1 MSVTQR
7 TDTLGCAGGWPMVT
21 WIDGVASTIDHWELY
36 PSLSQSV
43 VIVASTVRPVHLFR
57 LWAPSRG
64 LDPRRTTFQTEASS
78 VFGRALPEDGIGD
91 EEKGKAG

>member
-1 MSVTQR
+1 
-7 TDTLGCAGGWPMVT
+7 MVT
-21 WIDGVASTIDHWELY
+21 WIDGVASTIDHWGTLLY

-64 LDPRRTTFQTEASS
+64 PDPRRTTFQAEASS
-78 VFGRALPEDGIGD
+78 VFGRAFPEDGIGD